1 MGWFEDT
8 FLTSLDKRFDEKKTT
23 NIWLTEKQ
31 VAVCQQYMKRSEYY
45 SFLYIVRGEYQY
57 SLAIM
62 KKGYGR
68 MVRESKEI
76 AFH

>member
-1 MGWFEDT
+1 MKWFTEV
-8 FLTSLDKRFDEKKTT
+8 FLKSLDERFNGTT
-23 NIWLTEKQ
+23 KIWLTEKQ
-31 VAVCQQYMKRSEYY
+31 VDICRKYMKYSEYY
-45 SFLYIVRGEYQY
+45 SFLYIIAGEYQY

-68 MVRESKEI
+68 MVRENKAV

>member
-1 MGWFEDT
+1 MKWFTEV
-8 FLTSLDKRFDEKKTT
+8 FLKSLDERFSGTT

-31 VAVCQQYMKRSEYY
+31 VDVCRRYMKQSQYF
-45 SFLYIVRGEYQY
+45 SFLYIIVGEYQY
-57 SLAIM
+57 SVWIM

-68 MVRESKEI
+68 MVRESKAV

>member
-1 MGWFEDT
+1 MKWFTEV
-8 FLTSLDKRFDEKKTT
+8 FLKSLDEKFSSTS

-31 VAVCQQYMKRSEYY
+31 VNVCRKYMKQSQYY
-45 SFLYIVRGEYQY
+45 SFLYIVVGEYQY

-68 MVRESKEI
+68 MVREDK
-76 AFH
+76 AVAYH

>member
-1 MGWFEDT
+1 MNWFINV
-8 FLTSLDKRFDEKKTT
+8 FLKSLDERFEKSS

-31 VAVCQQYMKRSEYY
+31 VQVCERYMEQSKYY
-45 SFLYIVRGEYQY
+45 SFRYIVVGDYQY
-57 SLAIM
+57 SLAVM

-68 MVRESKEI
+68 MVREDKQV